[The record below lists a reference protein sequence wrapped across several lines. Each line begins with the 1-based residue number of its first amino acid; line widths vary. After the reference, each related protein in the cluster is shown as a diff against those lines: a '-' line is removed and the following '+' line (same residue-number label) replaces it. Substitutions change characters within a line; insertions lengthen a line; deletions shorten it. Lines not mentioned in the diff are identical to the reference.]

1 MTQTPS
7 PSSRP
12 KVGVAAIIL
21 SPSSSPTTPPSI
33 LTSTRLSSH
42 GAGTLQLPGGHLE
55 HGESFSDTAV
65 REVREETGLEVGKTM
80 EPTKSSPWAWTPW
93 STMWEWA
100 GAQAAAEDSG
110 QLLPDG
116 RQKLFLS
123 LVNLWRERKELAD
136 GSVIL
141 GTKRG

>member
-1 MTQTPS
+1 MSQLPP

-21 SPSSSPTTPPSI
+21 SPASLPNTTPSI

-55 HGESFSDTAV
+55 HGESFSETAI
-65 REVREETGLEVGKTM
+65 REVKEETGLEVGKTM
-80 EPTKSSPWAWTPW
+80 EPTKSSPWTWTHW

-100 GAQAAAEDSG
+100 GAQATAEDSG
-110 QLLPDG
+110 KPLPEG
-116 RQKLFLS
+116 QQKLFLP
-123 LVNLWRERKELAD
+123 LVNLWRERKELT
-136 GSVIL
+136 G
-141 GTKRG
+141 GPG